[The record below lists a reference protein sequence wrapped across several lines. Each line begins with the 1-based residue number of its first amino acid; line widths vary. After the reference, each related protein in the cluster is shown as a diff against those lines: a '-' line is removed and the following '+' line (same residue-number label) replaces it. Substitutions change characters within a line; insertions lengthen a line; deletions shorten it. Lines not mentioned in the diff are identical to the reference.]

1 MKKLLVIVYYWPPCG
16 GVGVQRWLR
25 FIKYLPQLG
34 WDPTVLT
41 TIDGDYPAID
51 ETLLSSVPKGIK
63 VIRTKTLTFS
73 RMYDRFS
80 KTGKSKMPHGS
91 LEINPTDPFFKK
103 LSIWIRLNLVIPD
116 ARKIWNKF
124 AYQAA
129 RKELFINKYDAV
141 ITTGPPH
148 STHLI
153 GLKLKNKYN
162 INWIADF
169 RDPWTQMGYL
179 KNVKRL
185 NITSFFDKQLE
196 NKVVKTCDAVIAA
209 SQKIISDLNCS
220 PDKIHHITNG
230 FDPDDYKGFKQDK
243 KGDNFNLNYFGTL
256 PPESSPVLVLESVIQ
271 LHKMGITNIKMNF
284 WGNISDEVKEQLNKL
299 DDSEIVKF
307 HKHIAHNSAIELMS
321 NSSMLLL
328 MINNVKNNEGIITA
342 KIFEY
347 MGSGVTILGIGPTS
361 SEPAAIL
368 QETGSGKMFQYEQV
382 DEIADHIKTI
392 YKLWQQGKETVLK
405 DINKYSCVNLTKK
418 LDVILNK
425 FI

>member
-25 FIKYLPQLG
+25 FLKYLLQQG
-34 WDPTVLT
+34 WEATVLT
-41 TIDGDYPAID
+41 TRNGDYPAID
-51 ETLLSSVPKGIK
+51 KSLLEVVSKELR
-63 VIRTKTLTFS
+63 VIQTKTPTFS
-73 RMYDRFS
+73 SLYKKAGES
-80 KTGKSKMPHGS
+80 KVPYGS
-91 LEINPTDPFFKK
+91 LETNPTDSPFKK
-103 LSIWIRLNLVIPD
+103 ISIWIRLNLVIPD

-124 AYQAA
+124 AYRAA
-129 RKELFINKYDAV
+129 REELLTNKYDAV

-185 NITSFFDKQLE
+185 KMTSYFDKQLE
-196 NKVVKTCDAVIAA
+196 NKVVKNSDSVISA

-220 PDKIHHITNG
+220 SDKIHLITNG
-230 FDPDDYKGFKQDK
+230 FDPQDYEGIIKEKVD
-243 KGDNFNLNYFGTL
+243 DNFNLNYFGTL
-256 PPESSPVLVLESVIQ
+256 PPESNPISVLKAVIQ
-271 LHKMGITNIKMNF
+271 LYKKGITDIKLNF
-284 WGNISDEVKEQLNKL
+284 WGNISEKIKEQLNKL
-299 DDSEIVKF
+299 DSSEIVKF
-307 HKHIAHNSAIELMS
+307 HQHITHHKAIELMS

-347 MGSGVTILGIGPTS
+347 MGSGVTILGVGPTK
-361 SEPAAIL
+361 SEPARIL
-368 QETGSGKMFQYEQV
+368 QETGSGKMFQYDDV
-382 DEIADHIKTI
+382 KKIADYIEFI
-392 YKLWQQGKETVLK
+392 YKLWKQGKESVSK
-405 DINKYSCVNLTKK
+405 DIEKYNCENLTKK
-418 LDVILNK
+418 LNTVLDNFV
-425 FI
+425 

>member
-25 FIKYLPQLG
+25 FIKYLPQHG
-34 WDPTVLT
+34 WEPTVLT
-41 TIDGDYPAID
+41 TKNGDYPAID
-51 ETLLSSVPKGIK
+51 ESLLSSVPKGIK
-63 VIRTKTLTFS
+63 IIRTQTPTFS
-73 RMYDRFS
+73 GMYRRFS
-80 KTGKSKMPHGS
+80 KKDESKIPHGS
-91 LEINPTDPFFKK
+91 LEINSTDSPFKK
-103 LSIWIRLNLVIPD
+103 ISIWIRLNLVIPD

-129 RKELFINKYDAV
+129 RKELLTNKYNAV

-153 GLKLKNKYN
+153 GLKLKKKYK

-185 NITSFFDKQLE
+185 KITSCFDGLLE

-209 SQKIISDLNCS
+209 SQKIISDLSCS
-220 PDKIHHITNG
+220 PDKIHLITNG
-230 FDPDDYKGFKQDK
+230 FDPQDYKEITKEK
-243 KGDNFNLNYFGTL
+243 INRNFNLNYFGTL
-256 PPESSPVLVLESVIQ
+256 PPESNPVSVLEAVIQ
-271 LHKMGITNIKMNF
+271 LNKMGVTNTKMNF
-284 WGNISDEVKEQLNKL
+284 WGNISEEVKEQLNKF
-299 DDSEIVKF
+299 DDSGIVKF
-307 HKHIAHNSAIELMS
+307 YKHIAHNKAIELMS

-328 MINNVKNNEGIITA
+328 IINNVKNNEGIITA

-347 MGSGVTILGIGPTS
+347 MGSGVTILGIGPTN
-361 SEPAAIL
+361 SEPATIL
-368 QETGSGKMFQYEQV
+368 QETGSGKMFQYERV

-392 YKLWQQGKETVLK
+392 YKLWQQGKETGSK
-405 DINKYSCVNLTKK
+405 DIEKYSCVNLTKK
-418 LDVILNK
+418 LDVVLEK

>member
-25 FIKYLPQLG
+25 FIKYLPQHG
-34 WDPTVLT
+34 WEVTVLT
-41 TIDGDYPAID
+41 TQNGDYPAID
-51 ETLLSSVPKGIK
+51 ESLLKNVPEKLK
-63 VIRTKTLTFS
+63 VIQTKTPTFS
-73 RMYDRFS
+73 GLY
-80 KTGKSKMPHGS
+80 KKSGESTVPHGS
-91 LEINPTDPFFKK
+91 LEINSTDSFFKK
-103 LSIWIRLNLVIPD
+103 MSIWIRLNLVIPD

-124 AYQAA
+124 AYSSA
-129 RKELFINKYDAV
+129 RKELLINKYDAV

-185 NITSFFDKQLE
+185 KITSYLDKQLE
-196 NKVVKTCDAVIAA
+196 NKVVKTCNAVIVA

-220 PDKIHHITNG
+220 LDKIHLITNG
-230 FDPDDYKGFKQDK
+230 FDPHDYMEIIK
-243 KGDNFNLNYFGTL
+243 KRIKDNFNLNYFGTL
-256 PPESSPVLVLESVIQ
+256 PPESNPISALKAVIQ
-271 LHKMGITNIKMNF
+271 LHKKGITNIKMNF
-284 WGNISDEVKEQLNKL
+284 WGKISKEVIKQLNIL
-299 DDSEIVKF
+299 DNNEIVKF
-307 HKHIAHNSAIELMS
+307 HQHISHQKAIELMS

-347 MGSGVTILGIGPTS
+347 MGSGVTILGVGPTE
-361 SEPAAIL
+361 SEPAKIL
-368 QETGSGKMFQYEQV
+368 RETESGKMFQYDEV
-382 DEIADHIKTI
+382 DEIADHIENV
-392 YKLWQQGKETVLK
+392 YKLWKQGKETGSK
-405 DINKYSCVNLTKK
+405 DIEKYNCVNLSKK
-418 LDVILNK
+418 LDTILNK

>member
-34 WDPTVLT
+34 WEPTVLT
-41 TIDGDYPAID
+41 TYNGDYPAID
-51 ETLLSSVPKGIK
+51 ESLLKNIPKGIK
-63 VIRTKTLTFS
+63 VIRTKTPTFS
-73 RMYDRFS
+73 GMYRRFS
-80 KTGKSKMPHGS
+80 KKGESKIPHGS
-91 LEINPTDPFFKK
+91 LEINPTDSPFKK
-103 LSIWIRLNLVIPD
+103 MSIWIRLNLVIPD

-129 RKELFINKYDAV
+129 RKELLKNKYDAV

-153 GLKLKNKYN
+153 GLKLKKKFN

-185 NITSFFDKQLE
+185 KITSCFDGLLE
-196 NKVVKTCDAVIAA
+196 NKVVKTCDTVIAA

-220 PDKIHHITNG
+220 PDKIHLITNG
-230 FDPDDYKGFKQDK
+230 FDPQDYKEIQK
-243 KGDNFNLNYFGTL
+243 KKIDENFNLNYFGTL
-256 PPESSPVLVLESVIQ
+256 PPESNPISVLEAITQ
-271 LHKMGITNIKMNF
+271 LYKKGLTDIKMNF
-284 WGNISDEVKEQLNKL
+284 WGNTSVEVIEQLNKL
-299 DDSEIVKF
+299 DDSGIVKF
-307 HKHIAHNSAIELMS
+307 HKHTDHNKAIELMF

-347 MGSGVTILGIGPTS
+347 MGSGVTILGVGPTS
-361 SEPAAIL
+361 SEPATIL
-368 QETGSGKMFQYEQV
+368 YETGSGKMFQYEKV
-382 DEIADHIKTI
+382 DEIAEYIESV
-392 YKLWQQGKETVLK
+392 YKLWKQGKEIGSK
-405 DINKYSCVNLTKK
+405 DIEKYSCVNLTKK